1 MIHSPQL
8 VPIINPSS
16 RRQTVER
23 QNMDQL
29 QMEIHEFHNKTIFD
43 TRFTLR
49 FKNFKSGFYKFQCL
63 IIQYFVRKIPGD

>member
-43 TRFTLR
+43 TRSTFH
-49 FKNFKSGFYKFQCL
+49 
-63 IIQYFVRKIPGD
+63 IEI